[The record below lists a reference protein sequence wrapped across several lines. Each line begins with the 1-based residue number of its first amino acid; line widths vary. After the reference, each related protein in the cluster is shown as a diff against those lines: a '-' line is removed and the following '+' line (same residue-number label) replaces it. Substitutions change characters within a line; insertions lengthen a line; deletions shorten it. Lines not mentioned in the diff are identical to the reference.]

1 MKNLLILASFILV
14 LSSCGSSV
22 TTEVEGFEDSTLVE
36 LTLIDTLEVAEVD
49 SLKEETDSLAVDS
62 LK

>member
-14 LSSCGSSV
+14 LSSCGRSV

-36 LTLIDTLEVAEVD
+36 LNLIDTLEVMEVD